1 MVRINDN
8 EIEWHDGMTV
18 QDAMNEMHF
27 SFPLVVVTVNGE
39 VVPQNEL
46 EFHVLK
52 DKDQVMVLHLTSG
65 G

>member
-1 MVRINDN
+1 MIKINDN
-8 EIEWHDGMTV
+8 EIEWREGMTV
-18 QDAMNEMHF
+18 RDAMNEVRF

-46 EFHVLK
+46 EFQTLK
-52 DKDQVMVLHLTSG
+52 DNDEVMVLHLTSG